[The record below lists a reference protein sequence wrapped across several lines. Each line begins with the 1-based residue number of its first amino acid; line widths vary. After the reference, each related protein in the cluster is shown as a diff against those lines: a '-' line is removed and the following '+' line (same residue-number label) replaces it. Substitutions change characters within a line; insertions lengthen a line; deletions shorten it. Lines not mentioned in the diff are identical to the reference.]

1 MTEHTETTK
10 QLQSELEKL
19 REENAVLQKEKE
31 LLEKQLQ
38 QRKINSAA
46 DVVHSD
52 DVLEAIAT
60 SGEPRGKPPI
70 QRYSIEQ
77 LEILSQ
83 IAQQMKDTVIL
94 TDADNESRIRYVND
108 AFTDLY
114 GYEKEEVIGKPSWIL
129 FAGDAQE
136 KQQMRRQRKARI
148 QKDDKARLIY
158 QDLRK
163 DGTPFWVANTL
174 SIVQVGEKL
183 YDLGIVRDISAR
195 KQTED
200 ELQHRTAELEALR
213 QVGMELTEKLEL
225 DTLMTTI
232 VERAVELIGGRAGII
247 GFYDPQ
253 RDLLTWDTVIGE
265 ATVPQ
270 TSKRSEGLAG
280 QIWATRKPIIVDN
293 YDDWDKQIP
302 NLEQRPITAVVGAPI
317 IWGDTFLGVLEVEGW
332 APCEYDDTDAELLA
346 MFANQAA
353 AALHTAQLFQAER
366 KQRETSEALA
376 SAALAVSTALDLDQV
391 LEQILEQVARV
402 VTGNAFNIMFI
413 SKDDQVRVLGARGY
427 DTIGLQEHITNF
439 QIPLDESIAFKEIME
454 NGEPIVYKDVTK
466 IPGWVQVSTETY
478 LRAYMAAPIQ
488 IGDEIIGFLNV
499 DGIHAGQ
506 FDEEDAQQLQA
517 FANHVSVAIAN
528 AQLFQ
533 AEREQRKMAETLAEA
548 ALTVS
553 SALDLEQ
560 ILDRI
565 LEQVSQVVK
574 GDAFNI
580 TFIKED
586 EVQIVRSRGYEALG
600 LHDYSTEFRVKL
612 DESVTFQQM
621 QQTGEPFVIA
631 DVGQIET
638 WADVAVD
645 QTWLHSY
652 VGAPIQVK
660 ATTVGFVNVDGCQKH
675 QFDEEDARRL
685 QVFANHVSVAIEHAR
700 LFQAERE
707 QRKMAEAL
715 TEAAFAMSNTLN
727 FEQVLDRILENTA
740 DVVSGDAFN
749 IMLVED
755 GIARV
760 ARSRGYERFGT
771 EAFVQN
777 VAFPISQTRNLKEM
791 DETGEPLVISNIE
804 TYEGWSRP
812 ETQPWLRSYVAAP
825 IKIDDE
831 TVGYLNVDS
840 AQPNQFNAED
850 AHNLQVFT
858 NYVATGINNAR
869 LFNETQRHL
878 TEMEALQ
885 RVTLRLTSTLD
896 LSAILD
902 TVTESVLSITQA
914 NDCHIFLYDEKTQT
928 FTFGAALWEDGRRE
942 PFVEQPRP
950 NGLTATIAKQ
960 GQPLIIDQVHQHP
973 LYADEEAQSWGLES
987 IAGFPLKWRDRI
999 LGALTVAFVEP
1010 HTFAESEIRV
1020 LSLLADQTAIAI
1032 ENAQLHRQVVNH
1044 ATDLEARVAE
1054 RTQQLQTQYARI
1066 EAILN
1071 NTSDGLVVTNEA
1083 GEIIRTNP
1091 VAKRLLNKL
1100 LAPAAASQ
1108 LHRVIQNLGQKAKQQ
1123 PEQLLEIKGLDLQ
1136 LKATPIAEESP
1147 EGAAV
1152 VNIHDITH
1160 LNAVH
1165 RTRAQFI
1172 TNISHELRT
1181 PATTIKLYADLLRS
1195 APREKWDT
1203 YLDALATEAQQQA
1216 KLVEDILHLSRIDA
1230 GRLTLQSEPLA
1241 LNEITEN
1248 IIARHEVHA
1257 QQSHLTLTFD
1267 ASPTNPIVLMDRGNF
1282 ELVISNLLRNAI
1294 QYTPEGGR
1302 VTITTGEAERI
1313 QRTWA
1318 TLTVKDTGIGISE
1331 EELPHIFER
1340 FFRGAQPQDMQIS
1353 GTGLG
1358 LAIVKQIVEL
1368 QGGLI
1373 TVESAVDQ
1381 GSTFTIWMPIAE
1393 TEAHIKQSE

>member
-1 MTEHTETTK
+1 MTERTETTK
-10 QLQSELEKL
+10 AQLQSELEKL
-19 REENAVLQKEKE
+19 REKNAALKKERQ
-31 LLEKQLQ
+31 LLKGKLQ
-38 QRKINSAA
+38 QRQTDQNTDFS
-46 DVVHSD
+46 HSD
-52 DVLEAIAT
+52 DLLETVAT
-60 SGEPRGKPPI
+60 SAGSKEQSPI
-70 QRYSIEQ
+70 QKYSIEQ

-83 IAQQMKDTVIL
+83 IAQQMKDAVIL
-94 TDADNESRIRYVND
+94 TDADGESRIRYVNN
-108 AFTDLY
+108 AFTELY

-129 FAGDAQE
+129 FAGDTQDMQAIRQE
-136 KQQMRRQRKARI
+136 RRQQI
-148 QKDDKARLIY
+148 QKDNEARLIY

-163 DGTPFWVANTL
+163 DGTPLWVANTL
-174 SIVQVGEKL
+174 SVVQVGDKL

-195 KQTED
+195 KRTED
-200 ELQHRTAELEALR
+200 ELQRRTAELEALR
-213 QVGMELTEKLEL
+213 QVGMELTAKLDL

-232 VERAVELIGGRAGII
+232 VERAVELIGGRAGVI
-247 GFYDPQ
+247 GFYDPH
-253 RDLLTWDTVIGE
+253 RNLLTWDTVIGE
-265 ATVPQ
+265 ATVPK
-270 TSKRSEGLAG
+270 TSQPTDGLAG
-280 QIWATRKPIIVDN
+280 QIWATREPIIVDN
-293 YDDWDKQIP
+293 YDEWDKQIP
-302 NLEQRPITAVVGAPI
+302 NLEQRPITAVVGVPI

-332 APCEYDDTDAELLA
+332 APGEYEETDAKLLA

-353 AALHTAQLFQAER
+353 IALHNAQLFQAER

-376 SAALAVSTALDLDQV
+376 SAALVVSTALDLDQV

-427 DTIGLQEHITNF
+427 DTIGLQEHINNF
-439 QIPLDESIAFKEIME
+439 QIPLDESVAFKEIME
-454 NGEPIVYKDVTK
+454 SGEPIVYEDVTK

-499 DGIHAGQ
+499 DGIRPGQ
-506 FDEEDAQQLQA
+506 FGEEDAQQLQA

-553 SALDLEQ
+553 SALDLEH

-580 TFIKED
+580 TFIKEN

-600 LHDYSTEFRVKL
+600 LYDYSTEFRVKL
-612 DESVTFQQM
+612 DESVTFQKM

-631 DVGQIET
+631 DVGQVDT

-715 TEAAFAMSNTLN
+715 TEAAFAVSGTLD

-740 DVVSGDAFN
+740 DVVNGDAFN

-755 GIARV
+755 EIARIT
-760 ARSRGYERFGT
+760 RYRGYERFGT
-771 EAFVQN
+771 EEFVKN
-777 VAFPISQTRNLKEM
+777 VEFPISQIRNLKEM
-791 DETGEPLVISNIE
+791 HETGEPLVISDTE
-804 TYEGWSRP
+804 GYEGWSHP
-812 ETQPWLRSYVAAP
+812 KAQSWLRSYVSAP

-840 AQPNQFNAED
+840 AQPNHFSAED

-858 NYVATGINNAR
+858 NYVATAINNAR

-885 RVTLRLTSTLD
+885 RVVLRLTSTLD
-896 LSAILD
+896 LSAVLD
-902 TVTESVLSITQA
+902 TVAESVLSITRA
-914 NDCHIFLYDEKTQT
+914 SDCHIFLYNEEAHT
-928 FTFGAALWEDGRRE
+928 FSFGAALWKDGRRE

-950 NGLTATIAKQ
+950 NGLTATVVKQ
-960 GQPLIIDQVHQHP
+960 RQPLIINQVHQHP
-973 LYADEEAQSWGLES
+973 LYKDDEAQSWGLAS
-987 IAGFPLKWRDRI
+987 IAGFPLKWRDKI
-999 LGALTVAFVEP
+999 LGALNVAFEKP
-1010 HTFAESEIRV
+1010 HTFTESEIRV
-1020 LSLLADQTAIAI
+1020 LGLLADQAAIAI

-1054 RTQQLQTQYARI
+1054 RTQQLQAQYARI

-1091 VAKRLLNKL
+1091 VAYQMLNKS
-1100 LAPAAASQ
+1100 LAPDAAAQ
-1108 LHRVIQNLGQKAKQQ
+1108 LRKTIQNLGKKAKQQ

-1136 LKATPIAEESP
+1136 LKATPIAEEGP

-1165 RTRAQFI
+1165 RMRAQFI
-1172 TNISHELRT
+1172 SNISHELRT
-1181 PATTIKLYADLLRS
+1181 PATTIKLYADLLRT
-1195 APREKWDT
+1195 APQEKWDT
-1203 YLDALATEAQQQA
+1203 YLDALVTEAQQQA
-1216 KLVEDILHLSRIDA
+1216 KLVENILHLSRIDA
-1230 GRLTLQSEPLA
+1230 GRMALRPEPLV

-1248 IIARHEVHA
+1248 LITRYKVLA
-1257 QQSHLTLTFD
+1257 QQADLTLIFD
-1267 ASPTNPIVLMDRGNF
+1267 TSPKNPTVLMDSSNL

-1294 QYTPEGGR
+1294 QYTPRGGR
-1302 VTITTGEAERI
+1302 VSIVTGEAKRK

-1340 FFRGAQPQDMQIS
+1340 FFRGTQPQDLQIS

-1393 TEAHIKQSE
+1393 TEIKQSE